1 MIEFRELKLEEM
13 EAWFDHC
20 MYVFNGGTYSQSYR
34 QYFIKHY
41 YNDPWRDLESILV
54 AVEDEKI
61 VSTVRIFHRRIYLN
75 GQIIEMGGIGEVSTN
90 LEYRCKGLSSK
101 LLAIAIKK
109 MKEKGINV
117 SMLGAASEKIGFYN
131 KFGWESLS
139 RCFNKSTVKGENNLN
154 IKMRPVNFDTD
165 IPQIALI
172 FDDYSRRRN
181 GIVVRDKEY
190 YWNKWVKNEAK
201 NFYVVEDEMGKISA
215 YIDFEKCDKIIQ
227 IREFGELSEK
237 DSIFAL
243 LVPKIINH
251 ASENECE
258 VIYSTAIQ
266 STFKVDKVIEET
278 NEMIKLINPFN
289 FGDMKVQNTKELV
302 KKLSNCAQREVS
314 KSFISWH
321 IDGF

>member
-1 MIEFRELKLEEM
+1 MIKFRELKLEEM

-34 QYFIKHY
+34 QYFTNHY

-54 AVEDEKI
+54 AVEDKKI

-75 GQIIEMGGIGEVSTN
+75 GQIIEMGGIGEVSTI

-101 LLAIAIKK
+101 LLALAIRK

-117 SMLGAASEKIGFYN
+117 SMLGADLEKIGFYS

-139 RCFNKSTVKGENNLN
+139 RCFNKSTVKGKNDLN
-154 IKMRPVNFDTD
+154 IKMRQVNFDTD
-165 IPQIALI
+165 IPQIA
-172 FDDYSRRRN
+172 FVFNEYSRKRN
-181 GIVVRDKEY
+181 GIVVRDEEC
-190 YWNKWVKNEAK
+190 YWSKWVKNEVK
-201 NFYVVEDEMGKISA
+201 NFYVVEDEMDKIIA

-227 IREFGELSEK
+227 IREFGELSGKE
-237 DSIFAL
+237 SIFPL

-251 ASENECE
+251 TCENECE
-258 VIYSTAIQ
+258 VIYSIAIQ
-266 STFKVDKVIEET
+266 SPFIVDKLIEET

-289 FGDMKVQNTKELV
+289 FGDIKVQNTKEFV
-302 KKLSNCAQREVS
+302 KILSNCAQREVS
-314 KSFISWH
+314 KAFVSWH